1 MISCVGTF
9 ARLSNITKYIL
20 LLAFW
25 ITSKTWQFH
34 RSVLVMVTPSNLT
47 LSTLGVSTIATYVA
61 VKTWVALWKRFRYYF
76 WIGFEFYLNCNF
88 GLDMISNC
96 PLSAQIFKRSVLS
109 DTGMSHTLASQLF
122 YCSILCFLLFWGALQ
137 LVKLPSTIFTNT
149 RQDYIPDWVIIRALH
164 RYRRGQGFESRTSLN
179 FFQAFF
185 SQLQKLHL
193 Y

>member
-1 MISCVGTF
+1 MISCAGTF
-9 ARLSNITKYIL
+9 ARLSNIRKYIL

-25 ITSKTWQFH
+25 ITSQTWQFH
-34 RSVLVMVTPSNLT
+34 WSVLVTVTPSNLT

-61 VKTWVALWKRFRYYF
+61 VKPWVALWKHFRYYF
-76 WIGFEFYLNCNF
+76 CTGFEFYLSCNF
-88 GLDMISNC
+88 GLVMISNC

-122 YCSILCFLLFWGALQ
+122 YYSIFCFLLFWWVLQ
-137 LVKLPSTIFTNT
+137 LVKLPSTIFSNT

-185 SQLQKLHL
+185 SQLQKLRL
-193 Y
+193 